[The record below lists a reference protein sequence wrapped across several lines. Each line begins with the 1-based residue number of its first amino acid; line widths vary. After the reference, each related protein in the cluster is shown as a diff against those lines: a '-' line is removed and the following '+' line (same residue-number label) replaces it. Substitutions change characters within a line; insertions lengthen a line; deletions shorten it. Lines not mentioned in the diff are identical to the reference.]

1 MSKTWN
7 ATGPL
12 LLYTM
17 YCLSTDTAWDIFCP
31 MLYHSYSSGMYSHYM
46 VGCKYTLLSAKCL
59 PDDVTSLLNMSV
71 YLPPAH

>member
-12 LLYTM
+12 LL
-17 YCLSTDTAWDIFCP
+17 STDTAWDILCP
-31 MLYHSYSSGMYSHYM
+31 MLYHSYSGMYSHYM
-46 VGCKYTLLSAKCL
+46 VGCKYTLLSAECL

-71 YLPPAH
+71 YLPPAHRN